1 MPGAAAADFPAVVA
15 ACVRCGRPPLYMS
28 GAGPQRTHKADG
40 SAGRACLKVIQKPL
54 SYSGSF
60 RRAHALAWVPAQWS
74 HLAAFC
80 PLKTLLVNGTR
91 RADLEDGRCA
101 FE

>member
-40 SAGRACLKVIQKPL
+40 SAGRACLKVIQVSERCFFFPTDAHLERPNSSSSSCL
-54 SYSGSF
+54 SVRLSRSDYQRDRSM
-60 RRAHALAWVPAQWS
+60 
-74 HLAAFC
+74 
-80 PLKTLLVNGTR
+80 
-91 RADLEDGRCA
+91 
-101 FE
+101 